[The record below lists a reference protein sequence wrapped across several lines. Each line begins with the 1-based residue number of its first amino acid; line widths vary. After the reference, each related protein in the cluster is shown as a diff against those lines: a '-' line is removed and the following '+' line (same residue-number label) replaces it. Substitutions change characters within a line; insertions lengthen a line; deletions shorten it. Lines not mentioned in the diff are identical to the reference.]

1 MARTSELLSSC
12 WTSAGAVV
20 PVLCGDV
27 SAFTVEKR
35 VAAVAKARDREI
47 GISAPDLVVAR
58 DTRLSGAGQTARR
71 ECGVGPDGHDAQD
84 GEKRGTTA
92 NEMVLMRYPGNPI
105 VTASAVPRVNS
116 THNSAIVKRADGDYA
131 GVFRVDEISM
141 RFTLHVG
148 FSRDGIAWEIEPDPL
163 VRQGNDAEVLVTDQS
178 YDPRLT
184 RIDDTYYLS

>member
-71 ECGVGPDGHDAQD
+71 ECGAGHNKPRLSSIESHHFVT
-84 GEKRGTTA
+84 GE
-92 NEMVLMRYPGNPI
+92 
-105 VTASAVPRVNS
+105 
-116 THNSAIVKRADGDYA
+116 D
-131 GVFRVDEISM
+131 
-141 RFTLHVG
+141 
-148 FSRDGIAWEIEPDPL
+148 DPL
-163 VRQGNDAEVLVTDQS
+163 GVDLSGKAGESQG
-178 YDPRLT
+178 
-184 RIDDTYYLS
+184 